1 MFLHPAV
8 LTSCTELWVSH
19 VGAVSNSADDSGTTV
34 FVFFPILFS
43 DTKCTSLSTG
53 RSSQL

>member
-8 LTSCTELWVSH
+8 LTSCTEPWVSH

-34 FVFFPILFS
+34 FGLFPHLVF
-43 DTKCTSLSTG
+43 
-53 RSSQL
+53 